1 MSVSIPKP
9 EAQAGAV
16 PSPLNWYYSIEG
28 RSHGPIKEQ
37 DLFRLVREGTVGT
50 DTLIW
55 HPGREEWE
63 PVWKLMP
70 QAIEHLNKGAL
81 NEPAKG
87 DTERIPLA
95 EAGKIAQVNETA
107 FKRLFARLKKT

>member
-1 MSVSIPKP
+1 M
-9 EAQAGAV
+9 
-16 PSPLNWYYSIEG
+16 
-28 RSHGPIKEQ
+28 
-37 DLFRLVREGTVGT
+37 GT

>member
-1 MSVSIPKP
+1 
-9 EAQAGAV
+9 
-16 PSPLNWYYSIEG
+16 LNWYYSVEG
-28 RSHGPIKEQ
+28 KSLGPVKEQ
-37 DLFRLVREGTVGT
+37 ELFRLASEGAVGS

-70 QAIEHLNKGAL
+70 QVIQHLKKPAM

-87 DTERIPLA
+87 DTERIPLG
-95 EAGKIAQVNETA
+95 EEGKIASVNETV
-107 FKRLFARLKKT
+107 FKRFFARLKKP